1 MANKISPLD
10 SGLIVKRGEAAPLE
24 VERGGRA
31 GAVTVTVKLEPAL
44 YRKLKHYGV
53 ERRRTNQD
61 ILVEALCQ
69 FLSANDKTSAIA

>member
-1 MANKISPLD
+1 MASKISPLD
-10 SGLIVKRGEAAPLE
+10 GGLIVKRGEAAPLE
-24 VERGGRA
+24 VKLGGRA

-61 ILVEALCQ
+61 ILVDALSQ
-69 FLSANDKTSAIA
+69 FLSAHENK

>member
-1 MANKISPLD
+1 MASKISPLD

-24 VERGGRA
+24 VKRGGRA

-53 ERRRTNQD
+53 EHRRTNQD
-61 ILVEALCQ
+61 ILVHALSQ
-69 FLSANDKTSAIA
+69 FLGAHDNK

>member
-1 MANKISPLD
+1 MASKISPLD

-24 VERGGRA
+24 VKQEGRA

-53 ERRRTNQD
+53 EHRRTNQD
-61 ILVEALCQ
+61 ILVDALSQ
-69 FLSANDKTSAIA
+69 FLSAHSNK

>member
-1 MANKISPLD
+1 MASKISPLD

-24 VERGGRA
+24 VKQEGRA
-31 GAVTVTVKLEPAL
+31 DAVTVTVKLDPAL

-61 ILVEALCQ
+61 ILVEALRQ
-69 FLSANDKTSAIA
+69 LLSSDDK

>member
-1 MANKISPLD
+1 MASKISPLD
-10 SGLIVKRGEAAPLE
+10 SGLIVNRGEAAPLE
-24 VERGGRA
+24 VKRGGRA

-61 ILVEALCQ
+61 ILVDALSQ
-69 FLSANDKTSAIA
+69 FLSAHDNK